1 MSLLLLLLLLQPLL
15 EPLSCSL
22 FVRMEK

>member
-1 MSLLLLLLLLQPLL
+1 MSLLLLLLLQPLL